1 MRHQTAMF
9 SEANLLRFYNHWKH
23 CIKYVIKTPVK
34 YFISF
39 RSWFYEYPYICGYNF
54 EFSYHYTPNHHT
66 PTTCML
72 QLTIIVWSSLLSH
85 FWLSTIYDK
94 IYIQYISK
102 SHMHSMHSIIA
113 SSALFLLGL
122 SGSRSRNMSQ
132 LAMFAHD
139 SHFSWATE
147 IGFISSIS
155 LTLFLLLLI
164 IPTFQLN

>member
-94 IYIQYISK
+94 IYIQYIGK
-102 SHMHSMHSIIA
+102 SHMHSIIA

-132 LAMFAHD
+132 LAMFAHE

>member
-66 PTTCML
+66 PTTCMP

-94 IYIQYISK
+94 IYIQYIGE
-102 SHMHSMHSIIA
+102 SHMHSIIA

-147 IGFISSIS
+147 IWFISSSS

>member
-1 MRHQTAMF
+1 
-9 SEANLLRFYNHWKH
+9 
-23 CIKYVIKTPVK
+23 
-34 YFISF
+34 
-39 RSWFYEYPYICGYNF
+39 
-54 EFSYHYTPNHHT
+54 
-66 PTTCML
+66 
-72 QLTIIVWSSLLSH
+72 
-85 FWLSTIYDK
+85 
-94 IYIQYISK
+94 
-102 SHMHSMHSIIA
+102 MHSMHSIIA

-132 LAMFAHD
+132 LEMFAHD

>member
-23 CIKYVIKTPVK
+23 CIEYVIKTPVK
-34 YFISF
+34 YLISF
-39 RSWFYEYPYICGYNF
+39 RSWFYEYPCICGYNF

-72 QLTIIVWSSLLSH
+72 QLTII
-85 FWLSTIYDK
+85 
-94 IYIQYISK
+94 
-102 SHMHSMHSIIA
+102 A

-122 SGSRSRNMSQ
+122 SGSRRRNMSQ
-132 LAMFAHD
+132 LAMFAHE

-147 IGFISSIS
+147 IGFISSSS
-155 LTLFLLLLI
+155 LTLFLLLLT
-164 IPTFQLN
+164 IPTFQLNYDLLHYSFINPIQTWNVQL